1 MDDSFFNHPGETS
14 LMGWFSQFLEK
25 IMENV
30 SSIISRKEYVFFDL
44 ACCINEFHTLRD
56 ELSAQDI
63 EEIKRLSK
71 KLHSLLEDQHPR
83 LNLV

>member
-1 MDDSFFNHPGETS
+1 
-14 LMGWFSQFLEK
+14 
-25 IMENV
+25 MENV
-30 SSIISRKEYVFFDL
+30 SSTISRKENVFFDL

-83 LNLV
+83 LNFV

>member
-1 MDDSFFNHPGETS
+1 
-14 LMGWFSQFLEK
+14 MGWFSQLLEK
-25 IMENV
+25 TMENER
-30 SSIISRKEYVFFDL
+30 STISRKEYVFFDL

-71 KLHSLLEDQHPR
+71 KLHSLLEDQHPQFC
-83 LNLV
+83 LV

>member
-1 MDDSFFNHPGETS
+1 
-14 LMGWFSQFLEK
+14 
-25 IMENV
+25 MENV
-30 SSIISRKEYVFFDL
+30 SSTISRKEYVFFDL
-44 ACCINEFHTLRD
+44 ACCINEFHTLRH

-71 KLHSLLEDQHPR
+71 KLHSLLEVRHPH

>member
-1 MDDSFFNHPGETS
+1 MDNSFFNHLGKTS

-25 IMENV
+25 IMEHV
-30 SSIISRKEYVFFDL
+30 CFTISRKEYVFFDL
-44 ACCINEFHTLRD
+44 ACCINEFHTLRN

-83 LNLV
+83 FSLV

>member
-1 MDDSFFNHPGETS
+1 MDDSFLTHLGKTS

-25 IMENV
+25 TMENV
-30 SSIISRKEYVFFDL
+30 SSTISRKEYVFFDL
-44 ACCINEFHTLRD
+44 ACFINEFHTLRH

-63 EEIKRLSK
+63 EEIKQLSK
-71 KLHSLLEDQHPR
+71 KLHSLLETQHPQ

>member
-1 MDDSFFNHPGETS
+1 MDDSFFNHLGKTS
-14 LMGWFSQFLEK
+14 LMGWFPQFLEK
-25 IMENV
+25 TMENV
-30 SSIISRKEYVFFDL
+30 SSTISKKEYVFFDL

-83 LNLV
+83 INLV